1 MIKLKFNFQDSGKV
15 KKFFRLYYE
24 FGHGAKGMHA
34 KITMEKDV
42 NKLVYG
48 YEKFT
53 GSDLEVEKPHVAPDT
68 DLSKSDIE

>member
-34 KITMEKDV
+34 KITM
-42 NKLVYG
+42 
-48 YEKFT
+48 
-53 GSDLEVEKPHVAPDT
+53 
-68 DLSKSDIE
+68 